1 MKKTKQTLA
10 TIISIIILTFF
21 AGPAWAGV
29 CTGDYY
35 IYTSN
40 DIAALSG
47 CTEINGSLMILQSND
62 ITSLSALSN
71 LTSVSG
77 SFMDKE

>member
-35 IYTSN
+35 IDDINTSG
-40 DIAALSG
+40 DIAALSD
-47 CTEINGSLMILQSND
+47 CTEITGSLLINQSNSL
-62 ITSLSALSN
+62 IT
-71 LTSVSG
+71 
-77 SFMDKE
+77 